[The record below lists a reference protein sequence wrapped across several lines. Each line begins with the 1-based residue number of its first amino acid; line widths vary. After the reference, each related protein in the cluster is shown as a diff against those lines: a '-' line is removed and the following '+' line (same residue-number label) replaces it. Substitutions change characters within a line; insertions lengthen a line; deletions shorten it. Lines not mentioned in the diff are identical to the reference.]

1 LAALNRIC
9 SVAVA
14 GQEFEAAQLDRPDLA
29 ARSVTDRQVA
39 ILLARVDR
47 LVARSGHEPAGPPV
61 GMVDPEAEA
70 ELRAMAKQAGTSLP
84 LDRLQA
90 CYGLGE
96 LDTQALVA
104 VVAPELDRAYERI
117 YAYLCDEFDRRH
129 PSVELLMLLTQGL
142 QDRAGQRV
150 ALGRYGALRRHRLAG
165 RAR

>member
-1 LAALNRIC
+1 
-9 SVAVA
+9 
-14 GQEFEAAQLDRPDLA
+14 
-29 ARSVTDRQVA
+29 
-39 ILLARVDR
+39 
-47 LVARSGHEPAGPPV
+47 
-61 GMVDPEAEA
+61 
-70 ELRAMAKQAGTSLP
+70 MAKQADASLP

-150 ALGRYGALRRHRLAG
+150 ALGRYGALRHRLPVEHGEAPSDLRQQLRLG
-165 RAR
+165 NGVLELLLGAPVDVRSIGSTR